1 VPEKRDLNDIE
12 ARIKRLLSLERQEL
26 LDPFEVM
33 AFLPIESHHQVADI
47 GCGPGYFTIPLAKHL
62 LFGKVYALDVLDR
75 MLEETRKRVKA
86 SYLGNVEVLKCGET
100 SFPVPARSLDGALI
114 AFVMHET
121 QKREELL
128 QAAADL
134 LKPGGWLAVLEWQDK
149 DEEGVPSPDRRVRP
163 KELEALARKV
173 GFQVR
178 QRRELNPKHYMVLLR
193 NP

>member
-1 VPEKRDLNDIE
+1 VPEKRDPNDIE

-33 AFLPIESHHQVADI
+33 AFLPIEAHHHVADI

-75 MLEETRKRVKA
+75 MLEETRKRAKA
-86 SYLGNVEVLKCGET
+86 SYLGNVEVLKCQEA
-100 SFPVPARSLDGALI
+100 SFPVPARSLDGALV
-114 AFVMHET
+114 AFVLHET

-128 QAAADL
+128 RAAGDL

-163 KELEALARKV
+163 QELESLARKA

-193 NP
+193 K